1 MFEPG
6 AFEQL
11 FDALVDSAVRRGA
24 TDIHVR
30 AGDTVQ
36 ARVDGVIVAFD
47 TPVLS
52 PDDTRALAMRVL
64 EANGAAQRIDEV
76 REYEGSWS
84 LRGIGRFRVNI
95 LRQRSS
101 FMVVLRVVS
110 NVLPSFEQLGLPRA
124 VVGTTRVDAGLI
136 VVCGAPESGRST
148 TIAAIVNYLNTA
160 AATRRHCVLIE
171 QPIEYLHSNQKWSMT
186 QREVGTDTDSYESGV
201 RAALAQD
208 ADAIVVGG
216 LEQPSVI
223 EAALRAVEAGRL
235 VIGRMTAPDAA
246 AAIRTLLGRMDSDD
260 QQSARL
266 RLAEALHA
274 VVAQKLIPRQSGG
287 RRVLATQ
294 LLYMTPGVRAAIL
307 DAGADDDLDDAL
319 ARGRDQ
325 YGTQTFDQSLA
336 DLVTAGDVAFD
347 MAVKIAGN
355 ALELELQLKRRR
367 M

>member
-11 FDALVDSAVRRGA
+11 FDTLVDSAVKRGA

-30 AGDTVQ
+30 AGDVVQ
-36 ARVDGVIVAFD
+36 ARVDGVLVAFD
-47 TPVLS
+47 TPILS
-52 PDDTRALAMRVL
+52 PDDTRALAARIL
-64 EANGAAQRIDEV
+64 EANGSALRLDDV
-76 REYEGSWS
+76 REYEDSWS
-84 LRGIGRFRVNI
+84 VRGIGRFRVNI

-101 FMVVLRVVS
+101 FMIVMRVVS
-110 NVLPSFEQLGLPRA
+110 NVLPTFEQLGLPRA
-124 VVGTTRVDAGLI
+124 IVGTTRVDAGLI

-148 TIAAIVNYLNTA
+148 TIAAIVDYLNTA

-171 QPIEYLHSNQKWSMT
+171 QPIEYLHRSQKWSMT
-186 QREVGTDTDSYESGV
+186 QREVGSDTESYESGV
-201 RAALAQD
+201 RAAILQD

-235 VIGRMTAPDAA
+235 VIGRMTAPDAGT
-246 AAIRTLLGRMDSDD
+246 AIRNLLGRMESDD
-260 QQSARL
+260 AQSARL

-287 RRVLATQ
+287 RRALATQ
-294 LLYMTPGVRAAIL
+294 LLYVTPAVRETIL
-307 DAGADDDLDDAL
+307 DAGLADDLNEAL
-319 ARGRDQ
+319 AKGRDQ

-347 MAVKIAGN
+347 MAVKLAVN
-355 ALELELQLKRRR
+355 PLDLELRLRRAR
-367 M
+367 